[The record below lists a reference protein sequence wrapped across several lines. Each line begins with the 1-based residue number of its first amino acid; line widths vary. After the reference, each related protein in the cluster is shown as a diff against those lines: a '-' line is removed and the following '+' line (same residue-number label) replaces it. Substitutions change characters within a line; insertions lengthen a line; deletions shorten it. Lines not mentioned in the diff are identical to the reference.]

1 MMVFTT
7 TSQRTEWNKMLQ
19 ICVTARKL
27 FCEGIQETEAQTTLE
42 DVIQE
47 TQADACQET
56 RVDVALAML
65 TGPVG

>member
-27 FCEGIQETEAQTTLE
+27 FCAGIQETEAQTTQE

-47 TQADACQET
+47 TQADACQEI